1 MRYVVDAGAL
11 LRIVADDLSISSS
24 HELLA
29 PTLIR
34 SQVLSMLHEQVS
46 RRELEASVA
55 EERLAKV
62 GRMSIRL
69 LGDAVLRRNA
79 WRIADQ
85 LGWASTYDAEYIALT
100 VLQADALVT
109 ADPELAR
116 QAATIVKVAD
126 IADLGRG

>member
-11 LRIVADDLSISSS
+11 LRIATDDLSISSS

-109 ADPELAR
+109 ADPEFAR

-126 IADLGRG
+126 IAELGRG